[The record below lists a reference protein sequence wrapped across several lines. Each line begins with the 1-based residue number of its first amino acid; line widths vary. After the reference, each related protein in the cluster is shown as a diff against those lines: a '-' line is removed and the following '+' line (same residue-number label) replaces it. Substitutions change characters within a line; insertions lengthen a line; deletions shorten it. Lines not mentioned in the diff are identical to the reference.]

1 MNLNRRSTSH
11 YAPLLAAQSTGVSFL
26 ALLLV
31 AIFLVGGIPSIG
43 SATEIKLTITGA
55 VTGVL
60 EGGWSNQ
67 PPLANDVSVG
77 QAFTATMVFENKTPG
92 YWYNDPPGE
101 GYIEDKYTWDNS
113 LTSVTF
119 TVGGLSGSGLG
130 GYFNYTAH
138 ESFTDDWE
146 VSTYYHISQA
156 RQNGTLNV
164 TFASDNTT
172 ITNGTFIHSLES
184 GNESS
189 VGCPPYLAKMPCLL
203 NASGWDERGG
213 YVRAGLR
220 GTVLA
225 NITGW
230 KMVPEPAGAALLALS
245 SLLLLKRR
253 CIR

>member
-92 YWYNDPPGE
+92 YWYNDPQA
-101 GYIEDKYTWDNS
+101 KVT
-113 LTSVTF
+113 LRTST
-119 TVGGLSGSGLG
+119 LG
-130 GYFNYTAH
+130 II
-138 ESFTDDWE
+138 
-146 VSTYYHISQA
+146 V
-156 RQNGTLNV
+156 
-164 TFASDNTT
+164 
-172 ITNGTFIHSLES
+172 
-184 GNESS
+184 
-189 VGCPPYLAKMPCLL
+189 
-203 NASGWDERGG
+203 
-213 YVRAGLR
+213 
-220 GTVLA
+220 
-225 NITGW
+225 
-230 KMVPEPAGAALLALS
+230 
-245 SLLLLKRR
+245 
-253 CIR
+253 